1 MREANSKLSKRNI
14 NARKVDKIPKKWSAI
29 GKKP

>member
-14 NARKVDKIPKKWSAI
+14 NARKVDKIPKK
-29 GKKP
+29 